1 MEEAITVARR
11 SANSARAIE
20 SKLVERL
27 INLKFIE
34 HNQPDEFIEVFKLQ
48 QKQNS
53 GNIDDTLEEFG
64 KTYLHLAVEH

>member
-11 SANSARAIE
+11 SANSARAFE

-34 HNQPDEFIEVFKLQ
+34 HNQPDEFIEVFKM
-48 QKQNS
+48 QKKAS
-53 GNIDDTLEEFG
+53 GGNIDE
-64 KTYLHLAVEH
+64 